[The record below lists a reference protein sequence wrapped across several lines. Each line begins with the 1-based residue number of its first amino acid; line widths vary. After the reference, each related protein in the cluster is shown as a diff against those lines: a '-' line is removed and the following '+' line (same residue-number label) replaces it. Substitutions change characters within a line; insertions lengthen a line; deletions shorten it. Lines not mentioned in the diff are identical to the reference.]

1 MEKTE
6 RKIAG
11 GIHLS
16 RRAGL
21 LLPLAVAAAFTVGA
35 SAEETPQ
42 LLFVQSAA
50 DMETDGT
57 TLRLKNANP
66 LTLFFSDR
74 PERIAG
80 HYKADEWG
88 KLWTEGKDSFLKDHP
103 NAVLSVF
110 EPGSE
115 DATDAVVELAD
126 YKADGADLVYQIKL
140 IKGSLPKKGGQ
151 CSLFIDII
159 GMPRTPMSYAGVA
172 RRTAFRVCVY

>member
-1 MEKTE
+1 MEKSE
-6 RKIAG
+6 RKSAG

-21 LLPLAVAAAFTVGA
+21 LLPLAAAAFTSRA
-35 SAEETPQ
+35 FAEEKPE

-50 DMETDGT
+50 DMETDGNE
-57 TLRLKNANP
+57 LRLKNANP

-80 HYKADEWG
+80 HYKLDEWG
-88 KLWTEGKDSFLKDHP
+88 KLWTEGKDDFLKDHP

-115 DATDAVVELAD
+115 DATDAVVELVD
-126 YKADGADLVYQIKL
+126 YKPEGPDLLYQIKL
-140 IKGSLPKKGGQ
+140 IKGTLPKKGGQ

-159 GMPRTPMSYAGVA
+159 GMPRTPVSYAGVA
-172 RRTAFRVCVY
+172 RRTAFRVGVY